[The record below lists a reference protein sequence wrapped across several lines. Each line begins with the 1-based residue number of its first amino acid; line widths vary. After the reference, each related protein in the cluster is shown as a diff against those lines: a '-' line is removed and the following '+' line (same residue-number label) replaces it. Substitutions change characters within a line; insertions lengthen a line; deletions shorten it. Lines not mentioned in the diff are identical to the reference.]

1 MSSRRASLIIL
12 AALFAFSAAVGP
24 AAANSSITSAAFSS
38 GGDPAL
44 TTVPIQPLLF
54 YVPDTNET
62 PHVVLSQTATDLVIT
77 ADTAVGLQAPAPC
90 VLDGPTVARC
100 PLDQLPARWFGVQG
114 ATRPLKLETASS
126 VTVNI
131 VASAPAPGST
141 LAGGAGADV
150 LIAGAQGIADGGA
163 GNDHL
168 TSIGAGRLATL
179 RGGSG
184 DDQLL
189 DAADAQGGAGDDTI
203 ENALN
208 ADGGPG
214 SDTITGGGA
223 GASLHGGDGNDSI
236 TECAACPGQGGVLAG
251 DDGEDTIRGAGQGA
265 TLDGGD
271 GADTI
276 DVDRSGTSPP
286 LVANPVSAGAGND
299 KVNAKDA
306 LTQAIDCGAGTD
318 TVSHDRPD
326 TLSGCEN
333 DLDPA
338 PAGGGGPGGGA
349 SSPLT
354 AAQKQADKLR
364 AITIVG
370 SIARLRAA
378 SNGTVRFS
386 LACPTK
392 LTCAVSVLVKRGKAK
407 VVTKSLKFRGTKAVT
422 LKLDRAT
429 LALLRRKGSLKV
441 SVRFTAAKSSGTRKV
456 PAARTITLLAPKK
469 AKAKAKAKR

>member
-1 MSSRRASLIIL
+1 MIL
-12 AALFAFSAAVGP
+12 ATLIAFSAAAGP

-38 GGDPAL
+38 GADPAL
-44 TTVPIQPLLF
+44 ATVPIQPLLF

-77 ADTAVGLQAPAPC
+77 AETATGLQVPSPC

-114 ATRPLKLETASS
+114 TTRPLRLETASN

-131 VASAPAPGST
+131 VANGIAPGSV
-141 LAGGAGADV
+141 LGGGAGADV

-168 TSIGAGRLATL
+168 TSIGTGRLATL
-179 RGGSG
+179 RGGPG

-189 DAADAQGGAGDDTI
+189 DAAEAEGGAGDDTI
-203 ENALN
+203 ENALS

-214 SDTITGGGA
+214 SDTISGGGA
-223 GASLHGGDGNDSI
+223 GANLRGGDGDDRL

-265 TLDGGD
+265 TLDGG
-271 GADTI
+271 ADADVI
-276 DVDRSGTSPP
+276 EVDRSGTNPP
-286 LVANPVSAGAGND
+286 LVANPIKAGAGND

-338 PAGGGGPGGGA
+338 PAGAGGGA
-349 SSPLT
+349 GGGSGSPQA

-364 AITIVG
+364 AVTIVG

-386 LACPTK
+386 LACPSK

-422 LKLDRAT
+422 LKLNRAT

-469 AKAKAKAKR
+469 AKAKAQR